1 MCEIG
6 SELSIKTPG
15 LSQWSYSGILT
26 VNFEQILHSGFVF
39 SLVILD
45 M

>member
-1 MCEIG
+1 MSEIG
-6 SELSIKTPG
+6 SELSINTPG
-15 LSQWSYSGILT
+15 LSQWSHSGILI

-39 SLVILD
+39 SLVTLD